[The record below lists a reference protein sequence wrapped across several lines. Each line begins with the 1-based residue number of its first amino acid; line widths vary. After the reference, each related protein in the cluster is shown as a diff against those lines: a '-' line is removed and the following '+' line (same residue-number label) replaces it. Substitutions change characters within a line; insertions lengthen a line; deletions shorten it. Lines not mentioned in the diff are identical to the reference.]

1 MNIIT
6 KKFLIIILS
15 LILFGC
21 GYTPLYKNTKNL
33 DFTISISDTIGNRE
47 VNNLIKS
54 KLKSYTQSSNV
65 KKFDIKI
72 ITDYQKNIIAK
83 DTTGAASEYKIILK
97 AIFQI
102 STSQFN
108 KEIKFEENFNM
119 KSIDDKLEEKD
130 YEQSIKNSLANIIS
144 RKLILQLSQVK

>member
-33 DFTISISDTIGNRE
+33 DFSISISDTIGNRE